1 MLMIDERTAV
11 WIILALIVI
20 RLMSQRSGYMEF
32 PKPGGYD
39 TYPWRQGSG
48 GLLF

>member
-1 MLMIDERTAV
+1 MIDERTAV

-32 PKPGGYD
+32 PKPTGYD